1 MEYSQYYSRTLY
13 SALLHASDGLKMS
26 SAQDELNHHPIA
38 RMFGKIRK
46 RFQSLGNRALAICA
60 ATALVV
66 CILEVLRLPPVHP
79 ELSDAELRLED
90 HYFLLRNYLWPNG
103 SWKSS
108 AVNDIVLVSVD
119 EESARKIGLGDTRQW
134 PKSVFAG
141 MIKKLNEANADV
153 VVLDVPL
160 DATTELKSTGGL
172 TTQAPS
178 SASAQSIGSDTA
190 SGDGD
195 AVSNSML
202 LDALQHS
209 KNVVLTSGVD
219 KSPTTGSG
227 TTRDNSLVL
236 LRSPGAP
243 FIEAV
248 GEDSG
253 SVGNNVIVADQDGLV
268 RHGKMLFD
276 QLGPSFYKSLALRVM
291 EKKIGARSIVDDRGF
306 VYLRDRLIPTN
317 VRINFAG
324 APGSYR
330 TIPLWRALD
339 WEKHAQHGWFDS
351 APKIA
356 SAPHSDSTLDVQN
369 PFKNK
374 VVLIGIFEPSVP
386 GMSQQRFSYGTSVS
400 NFLTPAAPPPTPMN
414 GIEIQA
420 NLIANILQRSFL
432 AEPDQWELLLLIV
445 FIGLLVGRVLARCAY
460 RPFLSLSAMVLVTAG
475 WLALSFYAFVALRIL
490 IPVVVPILGV
500 AWPAAIIVLLDQYFK
515 IKREKAKQTKLF
527 RSLAAKPLANEI
539 ERRLL
544 AELGLT
550 GKLMN
555 VTVAACQLHDFSL
568 DLDDRSPEYVL
579 QSLNQCLGVM
589 MATIGEHGGL
599 VERVWN
605 CGVIGLWG
613 APIAMDETAQVAA
626 AAKCISDMRA
636 RLRALSSN
644 DQCQSKSPFG
654 LTCGINSGDAICG
667 TIDAGSRDSSL
678 VQYGALGPSVDL
690 AMQLD
695 WLNAQYGTTCVLGAN
710 TAKLLAEGDVREL
723 DRITIGASQQNQAV
737 FELLSVDG
745 ALPGLY
751 EEAMDLYRQGRHAF
765 EDGRFR
771 EAEQLFSTGAGMVP
785 NDKATAIMLERCRT
799 VLSKSEAKHT

>member
-1 MEYSQYYSRTLY
+1 
-13 SALLHASDGLKMS
+13 MS
-26 SAQDELNHHPIA
+26 SAQDELNHHPTA

-66 CILEVLRLPPVHP
+66 CVLEVLRLPPVHP

-108 AVNDIVLVSVD
+108 AINDIVLVSVD
-119 EESARKIGLGDTRQW
+119 EESARKIGLGDTHQW

-141 MIKKLNEANADV
+141 LIKKLNQANADV
-153 VVLDVPL
+153 IVLDVPL
-160 DATTELKSTGGL
+160 DATTELKSTNNV
-172 TTQAPS
+172 TTQPSSAPS
-178 SASAQSIGSDTA
+178 SLSVGADTTA
-190 SGDGD
+190 GDGD

-219 KSPTTGSG
+219 KSPTTGTG

-276 QLGPSFYKSLALRVM
+276 QLGPSFYKSLALRVI
-291 EKKIGARSIVDDRGF
+291 EKKIGARSIVDDRDF

-324 APGSYR
+324 APGTYR

-339 WEKHAQHGWFDS
+339 WEKQAQHGWFDNAAKGPS
-351 APKIA
+351 AQGA
-356 SAPHSDSTLDVQN
+356 DSTLDLQN

-386 GMSQQRFSYGTSVS
+386 GMSQQRFSYGSSVS

-420 NLIANILQRSFL
+420 NLIVNILQKSFL

-460 RPFLSLSAMVLVTAG
+460 RPFLSLSAMVLVTAV
-475 WLALSFYAFVALRIL
+475 WLVVSFYAFVALRIL
-490 IPVVVPILGV
+490 IPVVVPVVGV

-613 APIAMDETAQVAA
+613 APIAMDEAAQVAA
-626 AAKCISDMRA
+626 ATKCIGDMRA
-636 RLRALSSN
+636 RLRALTVN
-644 DQCQSKSPFG
+644 DQNHKSPFG
-654 LTCGINSGDAICG
+654 LTCSINSGDAICG
-667 TIDAGSRDSSL
+667 TIDAGSKDSSL

-695 WLNAQYGTTCVLGAN
+695 SFNAQYGTTCILGAN
-710 TAKLLAEGDVREL
+710 TARSIPESDVREL
-723 DRITIGASQQNQAV
+723 DRITVGAREQSQPI

-751 EEAMDLYRQGRHAF
+751 EEAMELFRQGRHAF

-771 EAEQLFSTGAGMVP
+771 EAEQLFATGAGMVP

>member
-1 MEYSQYYSRTLY
+1 MEYLQYYSRTLY

-26 SAQDELNHHPIA
+26 SAQDELNHHPTA

-119 EESARKIGLGDTRQW
+119 EESARKIGLADTHQW

-141 MIKKLNEANADV
+141 LIKKLNEANSNV
-153 VVLDVPL
+153 IVLDVPL
-160 DATTELKSTGGL
+160 DATTELKSAGSL
-172 TTQAPS
+172 DQKPS
-178 SASAQSIGSDTA
+178 SASSLSVQADTTA
-190 SGDGD
+190 GDKD
-195 AVSNSML
+195 AISNSML

-219 KSPTTGSG
+219 KSPTSGSG
-227 TTRDNSLVL
+227 TTHDNSFVL

-268 RHGKMLFD
+268 RRGKMLFD

-306 VYLRDRLIPTN
+306 VYLRDRLMPTN

-324 APGSYR
+324 PPGSYR

-339 WEKHAQHGWFDS
+339 WEKHAQHGWFDNPTRVS
-351 APKIA
+351 AP
-356 SAPHSDSTLDVQN
+356 STVPNSTIDVQN
-369 PFKNK
+369 PFKDK

-386 GMSQQRFSYGTSVS
+386 GMSEQRFSYGSTVS

-432 AEPDQWELLLLIV
+432 AEPDQWESLLLII
-445 FIGLLVGRVLARCAY
+445 FIGLLVGRVLAGCAY
-460 RPFLSLSAMVLVTAG
+460 RPFLSLSAMVLVTAI

-490 IPVVVPILGV
+490 IPVVVPVVGV
-500 AWPAAIIVLLDQYFK
+500 AWPAAVIVLLDQYFK

-555 VTVAACQLHDFSL
+555 VTVAACQLHDFSA
-568 DLDDRSPEYVL
+568 DLDDRSPELVL

-613 APIAMDETAQVAA
+613 APIAMDDAAQVAA
-626 AAKCISDMRA
+626 AAKCIGDMRA
-636 RLRALSSN
+636 RLRALNRN
-644 DQCQSKSPFG
+644 DQNPSKSPFG
-654 LTCGINSGDAICG
+654 LTCSINSGDAICG

-695 WLNAQYGTTCVLGAN
+695 SLNAQFGTTCILGAN
-710 TAKLLAEGDVREL
+710 TAKFLAEGDVREL
-723 DRITIGASQQNQAV
+723 DRITIGTKEQSQPI

-751 EEAMDLYRQGRHAF
+751 EEAMDLFRQGRQAL

-785 NDKATAIMLERCRT
+785 NDKATAMMLERCRT

>member
-1 MEYSQYYSRTLY
+1 T
-13 SALLHASDGLKMS
+13 
-26 SAQDELNHHPIA
+26 
-38 RMFGKIRK
+38 
-46 RFQSLGNRALAICA
+46 
-60 ATALVV
+60 
-66 CILEVLRLPPVHP
+66 
-79 ELSDAELRLED
+79 
-90 HYFLLRNYLWPNG
+90 NG
-103 SWKSS
+103 
-108 AVNDIVLVSVD
+108 
-119 EESARKIGLGDTRQW
+119 GT
-134 PKSVFAG
+134 
-141 MIKKLNEANADV
+141 
-153 VVLDVPL
+153 
-160 DATTELKSTGGL
+160 DATDNAT
-172 TTQAPS
+172 
-178 SASAQSIGSDTA
+178 
-190 SGDGD
+190 
-195 AVSNSML
+195 L

-219 KSPTTGSG
+219 KSPTTDSE
-227 TTRDNSLVL
+227 TSRDNSLVL

-253 SVGNNVIVADQDGLV
+253 SVGNNVIVADQDGMV
-268 RHGKMLFD
+268 RHGTMLFD

-291 EKKIGARSIVDDRGF
+291 EKKVGARSIVDDRGF

-317 VRINFAG
+317 VRINDAG
-324 APGSYR
+324 SPGSYR
-330 TIPLWRALD
+330 TIPLWRALE
-339 WEKHAQHGWFDS
+339 WEKHAQRGWFDS
-351 APKIA
+351 APKKVEDPL
-356 SAPHSDSTLDVQN
+356 SVPDSTLAAQN

-386 GMSQQRFSYGTSVS
+386 GMSQQRYSYGSAVS

-460 RPFLSLSAMVLVTAG
+460 RPFLSLSAMVLVTAV
-475 WLALSFYAFVALRIL
+475 WLAVSFYAFVALRIL
-490 IPVVVPILGV
+490 IPVVVPIAGV

-568 DLDDRSPEYVL
+568 ELDGRSPEYVL
-579 QSLNQCLGVM
+579 QSLNECLGVM

-626 AAKCISDMRA
+626 AAKCIGDMRA
-636 RLRALSSN
+636 RLRRLNGN
-644 DQCQSKSPFG
+644 DQNHSTSPFG
-654 LTCGINSGDAICG
+654 LTCSINSGDAICG

-695 WLNAQYGTTCVLGAN
+695 SLNAQYGTTCILGST

-723 DRITIGASQQNQAV
+723 DRITIGAKEQSQPV
-737 FELLSVDG
+737 YELLSVDG

-751 EEAMDLYRQGRHAF
+751 EEAMDLFRQGRQAF

-785 NDKATAIMLERCRT
+785 NDRATAIMLERCRS
-799 VLSKSEAKHT
+799 VLSKSEAKQT